1 MSKAGYPSG
10 WSPPQ
15 ERIRFRARRV
25 VTRSSTAIE
34 SCLLPALGQPC
45 HLTRRGHVHR
55 HRGGPRGSD
64 PRVIPRPS
72 DCFASSDRSGRSGA
86 VYGIHK
92 STRQKPECVRVPF
105 GRQGQF
111 RKRVATDGR
120 RWSVPSALKGE
131 VMKGNEAST
140 HPSRRRMDPDGAA
153 RLGRFATTPALSRDS
168 AAKRDLLSPR
178 RLASWFRTDD

>member
-92 STRQKPECVRVPF
+92 STRQKPEYVRVPF
-105 GRQGQF
+105 DRQGQF
-111 RKRVATDGR
+111 RKRVTTDGR
-120 RWSVPSALKGE
+120 RWSVPSALTAPAPRVLVQHRGAGA
-131 VMKGNEAST
+131 VSADGT
-140 HPSRRRMDPDGAA
+140 DHRLPSVVT
-153 RLGRFATTPALSRDS
+153 RFRN
-168 AAKRDLLSPR
+168 
-178 RLASWFRTDD
+178 